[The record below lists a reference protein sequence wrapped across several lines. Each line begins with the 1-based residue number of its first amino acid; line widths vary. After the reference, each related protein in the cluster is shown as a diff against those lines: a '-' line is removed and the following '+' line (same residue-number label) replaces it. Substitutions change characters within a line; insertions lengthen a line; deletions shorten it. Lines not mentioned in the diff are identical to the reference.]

1 MVTRFPAESV
11 SVGPFIAKVDFNPAS
26 GNPHAVFIMARG
38 GKSGQDLDN
47 FLYDLSTQISRVMQ
61 RKP

>member
-1 MVTRFPAESV
+1 MTTRFPAESV
-11 SVGPFIAKVDFNPAS
+11 SVGPFTAKVDFDPATQA
-26 GNPHAVFIMARG
+26 PHAVFIMARG

-47 FLYDLSTQISRVMQ
+47 FLYDLSTQISKIMQ